1 MFASLPPT
9 PELLA
14 QVAALP
20 AATDTPDV
28 DDTFVRGEDTT
39 FRFRHL
45 LRIFRVPLLVGLL
58 LVGLDAVASLVMP
71 ATIRVGV
78 DNGVLQ
84 HDQGLILAAA
94 AIALAATLFDWV
106 VMVFQTRVTGRTGE
120 RILYV
125 LRVKLFAHLQRLGLD
140 FYEREMGGRIMTR
153 MTTDVDALSTFVQT
167 GLANAVVSV
176 LTFFGVLVA
185 LLVINLPMALAVL
198 TVLPFLVVATLIF
211 RKKSS
216 MAYQVAREKVSV
228 VNADLQENIAGIRV
242 AQAFRREDRNSERF
256 AALSDDYRV
265 ARTRSQRY
273 MATYFPFVA
282 FVSDIATAIVLGYGS
297 TRVQSGAL
305 TAGALI
311 AFMLYV
317 NMFFAPVQ
325 QLSQVFD
332 GYQQAVVG
340 LRRISDLLRMQTSTP
355 EPDEPVHINGRL
367 AGDIALSDVHF
378 AYAGATN
385 EALAGIDVSIP
396 AGQRVAVVGE
406 TGAGKSTVMKLLA
419 RFYDPTAGSVQVDGV
434 DLRRRL
440 LGEYRG
446 RIGYVPQEA
455 YLFAGTVR
463 DTIAYGRPD
472 ASDAEVEAA
481 ARAVGAH
488 DMIARLRHG
497 YLHDVGDRGRNLS
510 SGQRQLLALARAECV
525 DPDLLLLDEA
535 TASLDL
541 ASEAVVSRAEDLL
554 AHKRTTVVIAHR
566 LTTAARAQRVLVFD
580 HGKLVEDG
588 THEDLV
594 AAGGVYASL
603 WQAFASVD

>member
-1 MFASLPPT
+1 M
-9 PELLA
+9 
-14 QVAALP
+14 
-20 AATDTPDV
+20 
-28 DDTFVRGEDTT
+28 
-39 FRFRHL
+39 
-45 LRIFRVPLLVGLL
+45 
-58 LVGLDAVASLVMP
+58 
-71 ATIRVGV
+71 
-78 DNGVLQ
+78 
-84 HDQGLILAAA
+84 
-94 AIALAATLFDWV
+94 
-106 VMVFQTRVTGRTGE
+106 
-120 RILYV
+120 
-125 LRVKLFAHLQRLGLD
+125 KLFAHLQRLGLD

-185 LLVINLPMALAVL
+185 LLVINLPLALAVL

-265 ARTRSQRY
+265 ARIRSQRY
-273 MATYFPFVA
+273 MATFFPFVA
-282 FVSDIATAIVLGYGS
+282 FVSDVATAVVLGYGS

-317 NMFFAPVQ
+317 NMFFSPVQ

-340 LRRISDLLRMQTSTP
+340 LRRISELLRMQTSTP
-355 EPDEPVHINGRL
+355 EPDEPVHVAGRL
-367 AGDIALSDVHF
+367 NGEIGLSGVHF

-385 EALAGIDVSIP
+385 EALSGIDVTIP

-440 LGEYRG
+440 LGEYR
-446 RIGYVPQEA
+446 
-455 YLFAGTVR
+455 
-463 DTIAYGRPD
+463 
-472 ASDAEVEAA
+472 
-481 ARAVGAH
+481 
-488 DMIARLRHG
+488 
-497 YLHDVGDRGRNLS
+497 
-510 SGQRQLLALARAECV
+510 
-525 DPDLLLLDEA
+525 
-535 TASLDL
+535 TAS
-541 ASEAVVSRAEDLL
+541 ATCHRRRTCSPGPFATPSPTAGRRPPTPRSRRPPGPSG
-554 AHKRTTVVIAHR
+554 RTT
-566 LTTAARAQRVLVFD
+566 
-580 HGKLVEDG
+580 
-588 THEDLV
+588 
-594 AAGGVYASL
+594 
-603 WQAFASVD
+603 